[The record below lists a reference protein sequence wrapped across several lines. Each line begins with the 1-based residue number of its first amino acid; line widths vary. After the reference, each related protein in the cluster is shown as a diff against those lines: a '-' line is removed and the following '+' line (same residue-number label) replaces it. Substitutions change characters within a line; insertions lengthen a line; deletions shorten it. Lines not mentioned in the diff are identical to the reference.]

1 MTNQVRMMS
10 VLMAVCLGG
19 LTGSAAEEAREG
31 KAGFKKKS
39 GDFAGPQSTVKQLE
53 EDDAVKDPLFR
64 FDWFDPALKP
74 WFDLK
79 GAFAEKSNISIGL
92 AYTALYQES
101 DVAPDGVDDVGASGI
116 LRLSGRWAATDTGT
130 LVFSGDHRHAYDDQ
144 APADLG
150 FAVGYLGIPGTLFSD
165 AEEVLVDFH
174 WQQALNDGNSGLIV
188 GRYDPNDF
196 FDVLG
201 YANPWTSFQNLAV
214 LFNSSI
220 ALPDASIGIG
230 GGHWLNDQMYVLG
243 TINDANGV
251 VPETDAFEGGSEF
264 YKSIELGWTPSKDQ
278 RYFNKIHVMGW
289 HADERED
296 AGLEESYGFTVSANR
311 TWDQRCMVFAKL
323 GWSDGAA
330 PLANESVTLGFI
342 HYIKKRSDLLG
353 LAVNWSDPA
362 DDALEDQTVG
372 ELFYRLQFAQN
383 LALTPAVQFVQDPA
397 LNDDEDQIV
406 ITSVRARLTL

>member
-10 VLMAVCLGG
+10 VLIAVCLGG
-19 LTGSAAEEAREG
+19 LTASAAEDAREG

-39 GDFAGPQSTVKQLE
+39 GNFAGPQSTVKQLE
-53 EDDAVKDPLFR
+53 EDDVVKDPLLR
-64 FDWFDPALKP
+64 FGWFDPALKP
-74 WFDLK
+74 WFDMK

-116 LRLSGRWAATDTGT
+116 FRLSGRWAATDTGT

-230 GGHWLNDQMYVLG
+230 GGHWLNDQMYVFG

-251 VPETDAFEGGSEF
+251 VTETDAFEGGSEF
-264 YKSIELGWTPSKDQ
+264 YKSVELGWTPSKDQ

-323 GWSDGAA
+323 GWSDGSA
-330 PLANESVTLGFI
+330 PLANESVTLI
-342 HYIKKRSDLLG
+342 
-353 LAVNWSDPA
+353 
-362 DDALEDQTVG
+362 
-372 ELFYRLQFAQN
+372 ELPLVLRRRP
-383 LALTPAVQFVQDPA
+383 T
-397 LNDDEDQIV
+397 
-406 ITSVRARLTL
+406 